1 MMMQTARRTTVV
13 VTCSRMVMGIT
24 TSFTFLY
31 STVFSHP
38 FSTVTKGM
46 GVENRKENNVRLQ
59 VRNGIVS
66 KYIFAPDVAKA
77 TQSK

>member
-1 MMMQTARRTTVV
+1 
-13 VTCSRMVMGIT
+13 
-24 TSFTFLY
+24 
-31 STVFSHP
+31 
-38 FSTVTKGM
+38 M

-66 KYIFAPDVAKA
+66 KYIFAPDVVKA

>member
-1 MMMQTARRTTVV
+1 
-13 VTCSRMVMGIT
+13 
-24 TSFTFLY
+24 
-31 STVFSHP
+31 
-38 FSTVTKGM
+38 M
-46 GVENRKENNVRLQ
+46 GVENRKENNMRLQ